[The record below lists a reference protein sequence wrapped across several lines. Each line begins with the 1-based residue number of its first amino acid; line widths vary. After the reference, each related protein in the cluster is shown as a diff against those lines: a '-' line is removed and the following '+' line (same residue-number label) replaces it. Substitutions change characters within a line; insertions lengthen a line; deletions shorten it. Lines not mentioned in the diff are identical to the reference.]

1 MKEYEDQLEALK
13 KENFNLK
20 LRIYFLEERMGI
32 TSADENAI
40 KKNIE
45 LKVSYR
51 ILLFPLFIWVHS
63 IPWEKKICCQWSVLF
78 RCQVEIESL
87 RKELVEKQELLSQA
101 AKAFELIEEQKEV
114 SSRNQVQYQQS
125 LEN

>member
-1 MKEYEDQLEALK
+1 MRSPGKTSPAGMIGSREGTGIGRTMKEYEDQLEALK

-45 LKVSYR
+45 LKVSHR
-51 ILLFPLFIWVHS
+51 IYNSLFIYIYIYTFGLHRGR
-63 IPWEKKICCQWSVLF
+63 KICFKC
-78 RCQVEIESL
+78 R
-87 RKELVEKQELLSQA
+87 LSSA
-101 AKAFELIEEQKEV
+101 NDPFCCVIRSKLN
-114 SSRNQVQYQQS
+114 R
-125 LEN
+125 

>member
-45 LKVSYR
+45 LKVSTCN
-51 ILLFPLFIWVHS
+51 ILP
-63 IPWEKKICCQWSVLF
+63 P
-78 RCQVEIESL
+78 IESSQYFVAYSQFL
-87 RKELVEKQELLSQA
+87 SFFFLL
-101 AKAFELIEEQKEV
+101 
-114 SSRNQVQYQQS
+114 
-125 LEN
+125 

>member
-45 LKVSYR
+45 LKVSYTIQISF
-51 ILLFPLFIWVHS
+51 ILFFARK
-63 IPWEKKICCQWSVLF
+63 KKIS
-78 RCQVEIESL
+78 
-87 RKELVEKQELLSQA
+87 
-101 AKAFELIEEQKEV
+101 
-114 SSRNQVQYQQS
+114 
-125 LEN
+125 

>member
-51 ILLFPLFIWVHS
+51 ILLFPYIILLYCLFEYFRFHGK
-63 IPWEKKICCQWSVLF
+63 KKICCQ
-78 RCQVEIESL
+78 
-87 RKELVEKQELLSQA
+87 
-101 AKAFELIEEQKEV
+101 
-114 SSRNQVQYQQS
+114 
-125 LEN
+125 

>member
-45 LKVSYR
+45 LKVSTYS
-51 ILLFPLFIWVHS
+51 ILPSIKSLRYFVAYSQFPLF
-63 IPWEKKICCQWSVLF
+63 LF
-78 RCQVEIESL
+78 
-87 RKELVEKQELLSQA
+87 LL
-101 AKAFELIEEQKEV
+101 
-114 SSRNQVQYQQS
+114 
-125 LEN
+125 

>member
-45 LKVSYR
+45 LKVSTCN
-51 ILLFPLFIWVHS
+51 ILPSMKSLQYFVAYSQFLSFLF
-63 IPWEKKICCQWSVLF
+63 
-78 RCQVEIESL
+78 
-87 RKELVEKQELLSQA
+87 LL
-101 AKAFELIEEQKEV
+101 
-114 SSRNQVQYQQS
+114 
-125 LEN
+125 

>member
-1 MKEYEDQLEALK
+1 MIGNREGTGIGRTMKEYEDQLEALK

-51 ILLFPLFIWVHS
+51 ILLFPYIILLYCLFEYFRFHGK
-63 IPWEKKICCQWSVLF
+63 KKICCQ
-78 RCQVEIESL
+78 
-87 RKELVEKQELLSQA
+87 
-101 AKAFELIEEQKEV
+101 
-114 SSRNQVQYQQS
+114 
-125 LEN
+125 

>member
-1 MKEYEDQLEALK
+1 MIGARDGAGVGRTMKEYEDQLEALK

-45 LKVSYR
+45 LKVSIR
-51 ILLFPLFIWVHS
+51 SELFPLHFSSTLAVKIIS
-63 IPWEKKICCQWSVLF
+63 IYKIKDCT
-78 RCQVEIESL
+78 
-87 RKELVEKQELLSQA
+87 
-101 AKAFELIEEQKEV
+101 ELISIL
-114 SSRNQVQYQQS
+114 SSSCNFV
-125 LEN
+125 